1 MHTNE
6 YFSQL
11 KTLEKDN
18 IHPEFHTYV
27 TTWVKSRQPEI
38 YLDLMNNFRDIE
50 GEIYAQHQCNGA
62 LQKDPF

>member
-11 KTLEKDN
+11 KTLEKEN

-38 YLDLMNNFRDIE
+38 YNELKSLYQHYE
-50 GEIYAQHQCNGA
+50 GEIYAQHQCNSA
-62 LQKDPF
+62 DEVPF